1 MRDARREQFERDP
14 YRPLVQSDSWN
25 RVILIWFIAAPFV
38 VALLVLEFVP
48 DWNWKELTAMMMFAS
63 ASASVVQI
71 LGWVYEL
78 IKYRDRSISNRPTA
92 EISALYEASAPN
104 TIVDGLLSCGFQR
117 LRRESG
123 FQEGIHDD

>member
-14 YRPLVQSDSWN
+14 YRPLIQSDSWN
-25 RVILIWFIAAPFV
+25 RVILIWFIAAPFI
-38 VALLVLEFVP
+38 VAVLVLEFVP

-78 IKYRDRSISNRPTA
+78 IKYRDRSISN
-92 EISALYEASAPN
+92 
-104 TIVDGLLSCGFQR
+104 
-117 LRRESG
+117 
-123 FQEGIHDD
+123 

>member
-1 MRDARREQFERDP
+1 MRDARREQFESDP
-14 YRPLVQSDSWN
+14 YRPLVQSNAWN
-25 RVILIWFIAAPFV
+25 RVILVCFVSAPLF

-78 IKYRDRSISNRPTA
+78 IKYRDRSISN
-92 EISALYEASAPN
+92 
-104 TIVDGLLSCGFQR
+104 
-117 LRRESG
+117 
-123 FQEGIHDD
+123 